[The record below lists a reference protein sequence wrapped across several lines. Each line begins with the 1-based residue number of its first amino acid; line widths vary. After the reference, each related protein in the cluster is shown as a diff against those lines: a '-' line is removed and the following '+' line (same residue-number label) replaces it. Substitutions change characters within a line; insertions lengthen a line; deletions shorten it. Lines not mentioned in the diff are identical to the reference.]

1 MTSLRWG
8 SATDTGLVRRNNQ
21 DHLLVDGR
29 LFAVADGMG
38 GHAAGEV
45 ASQVAI
51 DALRSAFE
59 ATGDNPHPDDLVG
72 AVRQANSAVI
82 ARAETDPA
90 LRGMGTTLTAAAVVV
105 EDDEE
110 RIAIANVGDSRAY
123 VFAHGDLT
131 QLTEDHNVAEELARS
146 GQINPEDVGH
156 HPQRHILTRAI
167 GIFPDVDVDVWEV
180 LPYPGDRVLL
190 CSDGL
195 VREVN
200 DDQIA
205 AVLRR
210 LGDPGEAAQELV
222 ARARAAGGS
231 DNITVVLIDVVD
243 GHPVAPGAAGAAES
257 RPTGTADAD
266 VSVHAAG
273 RGGKGGAAAPVL
285 VRPVAR
291 KDGPLHRRRKPE
303 PKVRDE
309 APRAAA
315 DPGPSEARPTVPRR
329 RRVTVRVVVF
339 VVVLVALVVAA
350 LFAVAAYARGSY
362 FVTLGLPGTAPPS
375 PLATPASRP
384 LVIERGR
391 PGGLLWFEPTI
402 VERTQV
408 LSDEVLPS
416 RLPQLRDGQV
426 EPSLKAARTF
436 VSNLIKEAAQA
447 APQTTTP

>member
-1 MTSLRWG
+1 VTTSLRWG

-21 DHLLVDGR
+21 DQLLVNGR

-72 AVRQANSAVI
+72 AVRRANSAVI

-167 GIFPDVDVDVWEV
+167 GIFPDVDVDLWEV

-210 LGDPGEAAQELV
+210 LGDPGEAAEELV

-243 GHPVAPGAAGAAES
+243 GASVAPGATGAAGS
-257 RPTGTADAD
+257 RPTGPAGGD
-266 VSVHAAG
+266 VTVHPAG
-273 RGGKGGAAAPVL
+273 RGADRGAAAPVL
-285 VRPVAR
+285 VRPLAR

-303 PKVRDE
+303 PE
-309 APRAAA
+309 AGQDAAA
-315 DPGPSEARPTVPRR
+315 VPGPAGARPTVPRR
-329 RRVTVRVVVF
+329 RRVTMRVVVF
-339 VVVLVALVVAA
+339 VIVLVALVVAA
-350 LFAVAAYARGSY
+350 LVAVAAYARGSY

-375 PLATPASRP
+375 PLTTRASRP
-384 LVIERGR
+384 LVIEKGR

-426 EPSLKAARTF
+426 EPSLAAARTF
-436 VSNLIKEAAQA
+436 VSNLVKEAAQA